1 MSVAVSSW
9 ISAGAKV
16 FEGTGRR
23 LEASGCGYFTSPS
36 RKSGFALVIGEQ
48 RCSTTPDT

>member
-1 MSVAVSSW
+1 MSITVSAW
-9 ISAGAKV
+9 IPAGAKV

-23 LEASGCGYFTSPS
+23 LEASGCGYFTLPS

-48 RCSTTPDT
+48 RCSTTPGT